1 MGWDRTEEP
10 ARKKPHHAKAATT
23 PLGKKEKVMKT
34 IIPEA
39 QETTDVAPR
48 TTVPLPAARPL
59 LNPTEDDDDTEIV
72 MRNGT
77 VLVPHDYS

>member
-1 MGWDRTEEP
+1 MRTQQQPPME
-10 ARKKPHHAKAATT
+10 
-23 PLGKKEKVMKT
+23 KEKEMKT
-34 IIPEA
+34 ITPEA
-39 QETTDVAPR
+39 QEATDGAPP
-48 TTVPLPAARPL
+48 TTVPLPAVRPL